1 MVIESGPVVSGYR
14 RSHLLDL
21 VRLRPI
27 VVLTLAILLVATPFS
42 SGAEAAITAPF
53 TPGYQEL
60 LSPGITYERGTMW
73 TSGDRRQVVNVATV
87 QLGHPEVRVKSI
99 LSDDKVVGKQV
110 VRRMVDWRRR
120 PGFRPMVA
128 INGDM
133 SSFGRIDAYA
143 APRSMAV
150 SNRELLVAYPC
161 VKPVLGINVD
171 GAAQIAAV
179 RSHIT
184 LTLPGE
190 AEPRRVER
198 LNTHRDDDVVVLFTS
213 RFARTTRTRPGG
225 VEVILGLQ
233 GRLLANGVQTV
244 RVLQVRRGLGNT
256 PIKPGRAVLSVN
268 NPEQAWVY
276 DLVVGQSLTLRT
288 QVVRKVDNACGGKVK
303 TAQGWGEITEAL
315 GGNHFTVRD
324 GEVRVPSQEVYPS
337 GWQRHPRTGV
347 GLTADGRLLMVT
359 VDGRR
364 KGSRGVTLDEMG
376 TLMVSLGAESAVN
389 LDGGGS
395 TVMARFV
402 RRSQRFVVANRPS
415 DGRQRPATQALA
427 AFHVKRTQDA
437 PTS

>member
-1 MVIESGPVVSGYR
+1 MVSGAL
-14 RSHLLDL
+14 RSSFFPWT
-21 VRLRPI
+21 RLRCLFA
-27 VVLTLAILLVATPFS
+27 VTLVTLLLATALPS
-42 SGAEAAITAPF
+42 SAEAAITAPF
-53 TPGYQEL
+53 TPGYQEV

-73 TSGDRRQVVNVATV
+73 TSGGRRQVVNAAMV
-87 QLGHPEVRVKSI
+87 QVGHPQVRIKSI

-150 SNRELLVAYPC
+150 SNGELMVAYPC
-161 VKPVLGINVD
+161 VKPVLGINRD
-171 GAAQIAAV
+171 GSAQIAAV

-190 AEPRRVER
+190 TEPHRVDR
-198 LNTHRDDDVVVLFTS
+198 LNTHRDDDAVVLFTS
-213 RFARTTRTRPGG
+213 RFAKSTRTRPGG

-233 GRLLANGVQTV
+233 GRVLANGTQTV

-268 NPEQAWVY
+268 NPEETWVH

-288 QVVRKVDNACGGKVK
+288 RVVRKADNACGGKVK
-303 TAQGWGEITEAL
+303 TAPGWGDIREAL
-315 GGNHFTVRD
+315 GGNRFTVRD
-324 GEVRVPSQEVYPS
+324 GEVRVPSQDVYPN
-337 GWQRHPRTGV
+337 GWERNPRTGM

-364 KGSRGVTLDEMG
+364 KASRGVTLDEMG
-376 TLMVSLGAESAVN
+376 DLMVSLGAEIAVN

-402 RRSQRFVVANRPS
+402 RHSQRFVVANRPS
-415 DGRQRPATQALA
+415 DGKQRPATQALA
-427 AFHVKRTQDA
+427 AFQVKRAEDA
-437 PTS
+437 PAS